1 MHGKSEKPARNQ
13 DLVETEAP
21 ETAKAFPE
29 TGELEDTA
37 EFQRT
42 EESEQAESVKI
53 PIEQIEAALRKER
66 YKSEYARVLRSTI
79 FTLLV
84 VIAIAVIVAVMVCP
98 VIQIV
103 GESMSDTLEDGDIVV
118 AINHSGYTRG
128 SVIAFYYNNNI
139 LIKRVIATAGSWV
152 DIDQDGNVTVDGE
165 LLDEPYV
172 TDKSLGDC
180 NITLP
185 YQVPDD
191 RIFVMGD
198 HRATSVDS
206 RNTAVG
212 CISGELVVGKILFR
226 IWPLSSIGGIT

>member
-1 MHGKSEKPARNQ
+1 MDKKE
-13 DLVETEAP
+13 
-21 ETAKAFPE
+21 
-29 TGELEDTA
+29 
-37 EFQRT
+37 
-42 EESEQAESVKI
+42 VKI
-53 PIEQIEAALRKER
+53 PAIEQIEAELRKEQ
-66 YKSEYARVLRSTI
+66 YKNEYARVLRSTI

-84 VIAIAVIVAVMVCP
+84 VVAVAVIIAVMVCP

-118 AINHSGYTRG
+118 AINNSSYSRG
-128 SVIAFYYNNNI
+128 SVVAFYYNNNI

-152 DIDQDGNVTVDGE
+152 DIDGEGNVTVDGQ

-185 YQVPDD
+185 NQVPDD
-191 RIFVMGD
+191 KIFVMGD

-212 CISGELVVGKILFR
+212 CISSELVVGKILFR
-226 IWPLSSIGGIT
+226 IWPLSSIGAVG

>member
-1 MHGKSEKPARNQ
+1 MCGKNEKTAR
-13 DLVETEAP
+13 DLAESEAP
-21 ETAKAFPE
+21 ETAAEPLEAKEAGEQAGEPSKPG
-29 TGELEDTA
+29 TGEQT
-37 EFQRT
+37 
-42 EESEQAESVKI
+42 
-53 PIEQIEAALRKER
+53 
-66 YKSEYARVLRSTI
+66 
-79 FTLLV
+79 
-84 VIAIAVIVAVMVCP
+84 
-98 VIQIV
+98 
-103 GESMSDTLEDGDIVV
+103 
-118 AINHSGYTRG
+118 
-128 SVIAFYYNNNI
+128 
-139 LIKRVIATAGSWV
+139 GSWV

-172 TDKSLGDC
+172 TNKSLGDC

-198 HRATSVDS
+198 HRETSVDS